1 VTSKVTAGLAKTFCS
16 KHPDFANVNT
26 CTNCVVLDYNHYRT
40 VERLIMPLLDVALPA
55 APFEVGV
62 WPDFSDRAIRE
73 ELTPAAVKAMTRLVA
88 RWELTVGDIGLLLGG
103 VSASTWYSWQ
113 RQSPS
118 ALNSDQLTRVSL
130 LLGIY
135 TSLHVLHRGALA
147 DEWVGRPNLNPLFH
161 GRTPLQAM
169 PYGGIP
175 SMLQVRA
182 LLDGRRGGL

>member
-1 VTSKVTAGLAKTFCS
+1 
-16 KHPDFANVNT
+16 
-26 CTNCVVLDYNHYRT
+26 
-40 VERLIMPLLDVALPA
+40 MPLLDVGLPA

-73 ELTPAAVKAMTRLVA
+73 ELTPAALKAMTRLVV
-88 RWELTVGDIGLLLGG
+88 RWELTVGDIGQLLGG

-118 ALNSDQLTRVSL
+118 TLNSDQLTRVSL

-147 DEWVGRPNLNPLFH
+147 DEWVRRPNRNPLFQ
-161 GRTPLQAM
+161 GRTPLQTM
-169 PYGGIP
+169 LHGGIP